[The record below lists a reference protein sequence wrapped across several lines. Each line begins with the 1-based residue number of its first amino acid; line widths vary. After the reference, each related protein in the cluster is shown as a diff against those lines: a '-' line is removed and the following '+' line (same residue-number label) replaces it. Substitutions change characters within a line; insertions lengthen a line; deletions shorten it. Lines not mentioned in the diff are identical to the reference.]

1 MALKKYKPTT
11 PGLRQYITID
21 YRRFK
26 KKRPESGLVKIQK
39 KSGGRNN
46 LGRVTARHR
55 GGGHKR
61 YYRIIDF
68 KRDKFNIPGKV
79 EAIEYDP
86 NRSAFIGLIKYPDGE
101 RRYIIAPHGLKIGA
115 TVISGEST
123 PIRVGNSMPLRN
135 IPIGV
140 SIHNLELIPGRGA
153 KLVRSAGSAAEILAK
168 EGKFAHVK
176 MPSGEI
182 RLLDLNCRATIGQ
195 TSNPDHD
202 RVSFGKAG
210 RSRHRGQRPRV
221 RGTAMNPVDHP
232 LGGGEGR
239 SHGGRQPCSP
249 WGWLTKGKRTRRK
262 KTTDRFILKRRKK

>member
-11 PGLRQYITID
+11 PGLRRYVTID
-21 YRRFK
+21 HRQFSK
-26 KKRPESGLVKIQK
+26 KKPEPSLIKAYS

-55 GGGHKR
+55 GGGHRR

-68 KRDKFNIPGKV
+68 KREKFDVPGLV

-86 NRSAFIGLIKYPDGE
+86 NRSAFIGLIKYRDGE
-101 RRYIIAPHGLKIGA
+101 RRYILAPHGLRIGS

-123 PIRVGNSMPLRN
+123 PIRVGNAMPLKN

-140 SIHNLELIPGRGA
+140 SIHNLELIPGQGG

-168 EGKFAHVK
+168 EGENGHVK

-182 RLLDLNCRATIGQ
+182 RLLNLNCRATIGQ
-195 TSNPDHD
+195 VSNPDHD
-202 RVSFGKAG
+202 GVSCGKAG
-210 RSRHRGQRPRV
+210 RTRHLGRRPKV

-249 WGWLTKGKRTRRK
+249 WGWLTKGKRTRK
-262 KTTDRFILKRRKK
+262 KKSSDRMIVKRRK